1 MNRGRYVIIEIM
13 RQVWKKQCGERGR
26 LDGAVHAG
34 RGIKEPAGVQI
45 FRHFMGFL
53 PRLRRGCRQFGLEN
67 WPETGRAW
75 RINFAQSN
83 LLCMKLPRAIAFGII
98 MWILIFVILSII
110 MFTPTLK
117 DKTLAQN
124 IIFWILL
131 IPVTLFAAKWY
142 FKQDAPS
149 VKKGFWLGIIG
160 LLSASVLDLIIT
172 IPLFIAQGRSYAV
185 ALQEFYGNWMTWVG
199 LLEFVLLCVVA
210 GYEFD
215 KTFTKHES
223 KHE

>member
-1 MNRGRYVIIEIM
+1 
-13 RQVWKKQCGERGR
+13 
-26 LDGAVHAG
+26 
-34 RGIKEPAGVQI
+34 
-45 FRHFMGFL
+45 
-53 PRLRRGCRQFGLEN
+53 
-67 WPETGRAW
+67 
-75 RINFAQSN
+75 
-83 LLCMKLPRAIAFGII
+83 MKLPRAIAFGII